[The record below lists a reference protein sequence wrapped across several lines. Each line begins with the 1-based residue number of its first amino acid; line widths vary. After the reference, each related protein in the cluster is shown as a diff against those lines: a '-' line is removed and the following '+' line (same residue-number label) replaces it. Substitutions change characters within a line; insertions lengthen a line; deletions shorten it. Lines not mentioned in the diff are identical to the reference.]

1 MNDAVKHTPGPWT
14 IRVATASIPTIHVSS
29 SRGHLASVFGARH
42 VQDAR
47 LIAAAP
53 ELFDI
58 AKEALGLAEIAA
70 DLTGCRGDDDFVQA
84 FHEKAKAAIAKAT
97 GSEGGR

>member
-1 MNDAVKHTPGPWT
+1 MASAETKHTPGPWT

-29 SRGHLASVFGARH
+29 ERGHFASVFGARH

-53 ELFDI
+53 DMLATLRTHENRLSQCAARGERAKPTTAELNDM
-58 AKEALGLAEIAA
+58 LA
-70 DLTGCRGDDDFVQA
+70 DFR
-84 FHEKAKAAIAKAT
+84 AAIAKA
-97 GSEGGR
+97 EGR